1 LATLAILWLWMSP
14 QVVRAEDC
22 SNKLLNTY
30 EHANC
35 EQRNEAVV
43 HAEMDRALDR
53 ALNAATAL
61 LKTSVVDFGPQIK
74 QTQVL

>member
-1 LATLAILWLWMSP
+1 MSP